1 MKKTGI
7 LSFFLLTILL
17 SACSRSPESS
27 FYLLNPL
34 PTDTRPIKRY
44 PLRLAFD
51 SLTTPAYSDRAQM
64 VLKRGAHSVSVEEY
78 HRWAESLDKNVQSV
92 LITNISTL
100 LPGIIIQ
107 TAPWLPPFH
116 PDAHLEVNISN
127 IELAVSGKSRL
138 RAQYVVYSGDTLF
151 SKRAVEYVA
160 GAPPDDINALVSA
173 LNANL
178 NRLSVDIARTI
189 SRMPV
194 ALSEK

>member
-1 MKKTGI
+1 MKKTRI
-7 LSFFLLTILL
+7 FTFCLLTILL

-34 PTDTRPIKRY
+34 PTDARPIKRY

-51 SLTTPAYSDRAQM
+51 SLTTPAFSDRAQM
-64 VLKRGAHSVSVEEY
+64 VLKKGTNAVSVEEY
-78 HRWAESLDKNVQSV
+78 HRWAEALDKNMQSV

-107 TAPWLPPFH
+107 TAPWLPPFR
-116 PDAHLEVNISN
+116 PDAHLEVTVSD

-138 RAQYVVYSGDTLF
+138 RAQYIVYSGDVLF
-151 SKRAVEYVA
+151 RKRAVEYVA
-160 GAPPDDINALVSA
+160 STTPDDINALVSA
-173 LNANL
+173 LNTNL

-189 SRMPV
+189 SSMPV
-194 ALSEK
+194 AQSEK